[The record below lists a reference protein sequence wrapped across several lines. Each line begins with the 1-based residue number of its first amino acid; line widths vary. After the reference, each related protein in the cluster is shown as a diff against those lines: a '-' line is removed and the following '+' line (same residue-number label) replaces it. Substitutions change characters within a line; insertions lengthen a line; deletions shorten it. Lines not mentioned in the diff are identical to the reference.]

1 MFTRKLTLLA
11 GGMAMAGLVALAG
24 DAASLTASKTNHLT
38 FSGAIALP
46 GVTLARGT
54 YTFEVIDGQ
63 PSIVRVLSRDRLQVY
78 FMGFTRT
85 VSRPAGLPAARTV
98 TLDETLGGVAPRINT
113 WYPLGAASGH
123 QFLYPDRAR

>member
-11 GGMAMAGLVALAG
+11 CGTAMAGLVALAG
-24 DAASLTASKTNHLT
+24 EAASLTIGKTNHLT
-38 FSGAIALP
+38 FSAAVALL

-63 PSIVRVLSRDRLQVY
+63 PSIVRVLSRDRSQVY

-85 VSRPAGLPAARTV
+85 VTRPAGLAAARPV
-98 TLDETLGGVAPRINT
+98 TLRETPRGATPRIDT
-113 WYPLGAASGH
+113 WYPLGASNGH
-123 QFLYPDRAR
+123 QFLYPDAAR